1 MRTPHEGGGTRGTQS
16 RENQPGF
23 RGLHRKTLELG
34 AAGGL
39 AFWVT
44 NFATSLLPIAAQY
57 RAELSISYALMVVVE
72 SLLGGLIIGCA
83 VSYALLRLF
92 PRIPSE
98 RPILKSVTLSLGA
111 LVIIQAFA
119 TVLDLGYPPFYIFL
133 GAALNLPRFLALGMV
148 IGLLYDGPSDRILR
162 QSRVRGRPSGS

>member
-1 MRTPHEGGGTRGTQS
+1 MRAPHEGGGTQGTQ
-16 RENQPGF
+16 G
-23 RGLHRKTLELG
+23 RGNRPKSKELYKKTLELG
-34 AAGGL
+34 AAGGV

-44 NFATSLLPIAAQY
+44 NFATSLLPVAAQY
-57 RAELSISYALMVVVE
+57 RAELSISYALMVLVE

-83 VSYALLRLF
+83 VGYTLLRLF

-111 LVIIQAFA
+111 LVIIQGFA

-133 GAALNLPRFLALGMV
+133 GAALNLPRFLALGLV
-148 IGLLYDGPSDRILR
+148 IGLLYDGPNGRLLR